1 MMKQVKKLMV
11 FCCIF
16 LMGFGIEAQSE
27 TNQLDANGKRHGVWK
42 KYYNNGRVRYM
53 GQFENG
59 KEVGVFKYY
68 SAATS
73 DFPIVVKEFNKND
86 QKAIVKFYTKE
97 GTLESKGS
105 MIGKKRIGK
114 WLYFHVDGK
123 TVMSE
128 ENYND
133 GKLHGFYRTFYNSG
147 KPTEIASYKDGKL
160 DGNYKKY
167 SIKGHLYQDFN
178 YKNGKLNGPAVYY
191 NRKTG
196 QLTTK
201 GQFINDVRVGTWEN
215 YVDGE
220 LVSTEQPNKK
230 KPRLKK
236 QVAQK
241 EN

>member
-1 MMKQVKKLMV
+1 MNIIKKLVV
-11 FCCIF
+11 FSSIL
-16 LMGFGIEAQSE
+16 LMSVTIDAQSDV
-27 TNQLDANGKRHGVWK
+27 NQFDTNGKRHGVWK
-42 KYYNNGRVRYM
+42 KYFNNGRVRYT
-53 GQFENG
+53 GQFEHG
-59 KEVGVFKYY
+59 KEVGTFKYY

-73 DFPIVVKEFNKND
+73 DFPIVVKEFNTSDNT
-86 QKAIVKFYTKE
+86 AIVKFYTKK
-97 GTLESKGS
+97 GDLESKGS
-105 MIGKKRIGK
+105 MLGKNRIGK

-128 ENYND
+128 ENYQD
-133 GKLHGFYRTFYNSG
+133 GELHGYYKTFYNSG

-178 YKNGKLNGPAVYY
+178 YKNGMLNGPAAYY

-196 QLTTK
+196 ELTTK
-201 GQFINDVRVGTWEN
+201 GQFKDDIRVGTWEN

-230 KPRLKK
+230 KPRPKK
-236 QVAQK
+236 LATQK